1 MENFLVQVLGSNS
14 AMPAYGRK
22 PSAHYI
28 SHENHH
34 FLIDCGES
42 TQFTMYDLGVK
53 KSKISAVFI
62 THLHGDHIFGLPG
75 LLTSFELSGRTKP
88 LTVYGPTP
96 IKKYLEFNIHGVGH
110 YMSYPLEIV
119 ELDDKNSQTIF
130 SDDHME
136 VTSFP
141 LEHRVPCIGYHFQE
155 KKERRNI
162 RKDIIEKY
170 DLTVDQIKTLI
181 GEEDVL
187 LSDGTIVTPE
197 KSLHD
202 LHEMVS
208 YAYCS
213 DTKYTESILPF
224 IENTTLLYHEST
236 YLQELSEQARERY
249 HSTAMEA
256 ASIAKQA
263 NVRSLLL
270 GHFSSRYKD
279 IEPFKKEANSIF
291 PHVILAKEGL
301 EINLREL

>member
-1 MENFLVQVLGSNS
+1 MEDFLVQVLGSNS

-34 FLIDCGES
+34 FLVDCGES

-53 KSKISAVFI
+53 KSKINSIFI

-75 LLTSFELSGRTKP
+75 LLTSFELSGRNKP
-88 LTVYGPTP
+88 LTVYGPAP

-110 YMSYPLEIV
+110 YMSYPLEIIEV
-119 ELDDKNSQTIF
+119 DDRNPQIVF
-130 SDDHME
+130 SDEHME
-136 VTSFP
+136 VSTFP
-141 LEHRVPCIGYHFQE
+141 LHHRVPCVGYHFQE

-170 DLTVDQIKTLI
+170 DLSIEQIKTLI
-181 GEEDVL
+181 GEESVVL
-187 LSDGTIVTPE
+187 ADGTKLTPDMC
-197 KSLHD
+197 LHD

-224 IENTTLLYHEST
+224 IKNTTLLYHEST
-236 YLQELSEQARERY
+236 YLQELKEQAGERF

-256 ASIAKQA
+256 ASIAKLA
-263 NVRSLLL
+263 KVRSLLL
-270 GHFSSRYKD
+270 GHFSSRYKN
-279 IEPFKKEANSIF
+279 IEPFRTEAQTIF
-291 PHVILAKEGL
+291 SKVLLAKEGL
-301 EINLREL
+301 EINLRDL